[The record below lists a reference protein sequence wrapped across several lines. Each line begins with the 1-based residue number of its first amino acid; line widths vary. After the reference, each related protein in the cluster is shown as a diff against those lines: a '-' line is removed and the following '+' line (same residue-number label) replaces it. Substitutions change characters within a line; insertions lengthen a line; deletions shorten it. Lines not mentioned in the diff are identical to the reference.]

1 MKNKVNETEYFKLY
15 DNNKS
20 GIYTKETWLIKNIP
34 HIYDRI
40 NSIEGQSF
48 SEKAYKFRFGI
59 KDIPKCLNC
68 VNSVIFKNKTVGYQK
83 YCSNKCGAT
92 GTSKLVKE
100 TLFKTY
106 GVNHS
111 SKIPKN
117 IIGRKDKR
125 LEKIKLLIGNAKI
138 LSISDEEEYEIK
150 CDLCNKVH
158 KIERKVLDQR
168 IYLGLD
174 WRNCISKSYSVS
186 NGEIEL
192 KDYIQSIYKK
202 EIIYNDRKIIGSE
215 IDIYIPEFKIGIEY
229 NGLYWHSEINKKPDY
244 HYKKYTNSLNKGI
257 TLIQIYEDEWKNK
270 KDIIKSRIKNL
281 LHLNNSKIY
290 GRNCIVKEI
299 DYRISNSF
307 LNDNHLQGSIKSSIN
322 LGLFYKDELVSIMTF
337 GKPRG
342 NMSGKH
348 NKITYELYRF
358 CTKKY
363 YNVIGAGSKLFK
375 YFIKNYNDVESIYSF
390 SSNEWSGQFYNK
402 IGMKYKSI
410 SKISYWYIKNYI
422 RVSRHN
428 FNKGKLIKMGYD
440 KNKSE
445 HQILKELKIYRIYG
459 AGNTKFVWNRIS
471 I

>member
-1 MKNKVNETEYFKLY
+1 MESKINEIEYFKLY

-20 GIYTKETWLIKNIP
+20 GIYTKEMWLIKNLP

-40 NSIEGQSF
+40 NSIDGKSF
-48 SEKAYKFRFGI
+48 SEKAYRFRFGI
-59 KDIPKCLNC
+59 KNIPKCLNC
-68 VNSVIFKNKTVGYQK
+68 SNNVIFKNKTVGYQK

-117 IIGRKDKR
+117 INGRKNKR
-125 LEKIKLLIGNAKI
+125 LDKIKLLIGDAKI
-138 LSISDEEEYEIK
+138 LSISDDEEYEIK

-202 EIIYNDRKIIGSE
+202 EIIFNDRKVIGSE

-229 NGLYWHSEINKKPDY
+229 NGLYWHSEINKKSDY
-244 HYKKYTNSLNKGI
+244 HYNKYKISLENNVV
-257 TLIQIYEDEWKNK
+257 LIQIYEDEWMYK

-281 LHLNNSKIY
+281 LYLNDNKVY
-290 GRNCIVKEI
+290 ARNCVAKHI
-299 DYRISNSF
+299 DFKLANSF

-322 LGLFYKDELVSIMTF
+322 IGLFYNNELVSLMTF

-342 NMSGKH
+342 NMSSKT

-358 CTKKY
+358 CTKMY
-363 YNVIGAGSKLFK
+363 YNVIGAGSKLFH
-375 YFIKNYNDVESIYSF
+375 YFINNYNDVESIYSF

-402 IGMKYKSI
+402 IGMKYDSV
-410 SKISYWYIKNYI
+410 SKVSYWYIKNKK

-445 HQILKELKIYRIYG
+445 HNILKELKIYRIYG
-459 AGNTKFVWNRIS
+459 AGNTKFTWNRY
-471 I
+471 